1 MSTIINI
8 YSSIKSTLSLL
19 LSLSALYNM
28 EIPISTIPMDTRME
42 VDSENHRK
50 NEKLVTMGELH
61 QEFFGQKNDKA
72 KRCSELVRSN
82 GKEYVHPA
90 NQVWREFGL
99 NYNCGNYG
107 REDLKGKI
115 CMMKQRKEGNSLL
128 ANNSFSCYT
137 PIILQDKKCL
147 GLVDTG
153 SDISV
158 VNRNFIIDNK
168 VNFYTKHGLLKL
180 AG

>member
-82 GKEYVHPA
+82 GKEYVH
-90 NQVWREFGL
+90 QRTKFGESL
-99 NYNCGNYG
+99 VLIITVGTMV
-107 REDLKGKI
+107 GKTS
-115 CMMKQRKEGNSLL
+115 RVRY
-128 ANNSFSCYT
+128 A
-137 PIILQDKKCL
+137 
-147 GLVDTG
+147 
-153 SDISV
+153 
-158 VNRNFIIDNK
+158 
-168 VNFYTKHGLLKL
+168 
-180 AG
+180 